1 MYAFGLREG
10 DGRAKSIVSRSKAV
24 MVAGSV
30 NGIRI
35 PVQGVEYRHATHS
48 VEVVHAGARGEVDN
62 EARRMMLRHL
72 VRDDPRQLYE
82 LL

>member
-1 MYAFGLREG
+1 MYAFALLEG

-35 PVQGVEYRHATHS
+35 PWQGAEYHHATHS

-62 EARRMMLRHL
+62 EAGRLLLCDL
-72 VRDDPRQLYE
+72 VSYYTN
-82 LL
+82 